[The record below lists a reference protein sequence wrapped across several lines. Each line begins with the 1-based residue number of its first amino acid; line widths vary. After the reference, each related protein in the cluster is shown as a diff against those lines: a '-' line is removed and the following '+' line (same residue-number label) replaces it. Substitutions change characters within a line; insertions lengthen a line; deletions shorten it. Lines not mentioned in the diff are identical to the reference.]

1 MLKHLSSS
9 LIIAGIGLAC
19 AAAWAHHSESE
30 FDFKQVVEVKGSVV
44 NLDWRSPH
52 ARLSV
57 DARDAQGKTVNWDF
71 ELPSPMTLMR
81 RGWKR
86 TSLKPGEQVTVKAA
100 KARRFPNIAYATA
113 ISDGGGNHLFTG
125 VTRIEPEPQ
134 SSSP

>member
-1 MLKHLSSS
+1 MLKLVSSS
-9 LIIAGIGLAC
+9 LIIAGIGLGC

-30 FDFKQVVEVKGSVV
+30 FDFKQVVEVKGNVV

-57 DARDAQGKTVNWDF
+57 DTVDAQGKTVNWDF

-100 KARRFPNIAYATA
+100 KA
-113 ISDGGGNHLFTG
+113 
-125 VTRIEPEPQ
+125 
-134 SSSP
+134 